1 MELDQHK
8 KGLYLP
14 TTIKKANQKLT
25 LVDKKKSF
33 ISADQNQNNGQ
44 TMTKPTTLLK
54 SIQQFLVWNFMDIRD
69 MKDIKW

>member
-33 ISADQNQNNGQ
+33 ISADQNQNNG
-44 TMTKPTTLLK
+44 
-54 SIQQFLVWNFMDIRD
+54 
-69 MKDIKW
+69 

>member
-14 TTIKKANQKLT
+14 ITIKRANQKLT

-33 ISADQNQNNGQ
+33 ISANQNQNNG
-44 TMTKPTTLLK
+44 
-54 SIQQFLVWNFMDIRD
+54 
-69 MKDIKW
+69 